1 MRYALYAVLVAAS
14 LVLQVTW
21 LGLASI
27 GGAVADPV
35 LVIVMTVGLL
45 HGSEEGMLVGAGAG
59 LLQDVM
65 TGSSLGLG
73 MLANLCVGYV
83 AGLGERSI
91 YVENLW
97 LPALAAACL
106 TVVRN
111 AVWIGAGHLAI
122 LLQAPPGETLRLVA
136 AAACYNGGIAVPIF
150 HGLRR
155 LDSVLVGLYER
166 PR

>member
-1 MRYALYAVLVAAS
+1 
-14 LVLQVTW
+14 
-21 LGLASI
+21 
-27 GGAVADPV
+27 
-35 LVIVMTVGLL
+35 
-45 HGSEEGMLVGAGAG
+45 
-59 LLQDVM
+59 VM

-83 AGLGERSI
+83 AGLGERSV

-97 LPALAAACL
+97 LPALAAAGL

-111 AVWIGAGHLAI
+111 AVWIGVGHLAT
-122 LLQAPPGETLRLVA
+122 LLAAPVEETLRLVGV
-136 AAACYNGGIAVPIF
+136 AACYNAAIAVPIF